1 MVLIILYFEFMFLYE
16 IIAEY
21 TSMFKDKAFF
31 DIIFMFFS
39 IVPCDNRHKIKL
51 NKEIWNVHGKVHFL
65 EFPLEVQA

>member
-31 DIIFMFFS
+31 DIIFMFS
-39 IVPCDNRHKIKL
+39 PL
-51 NKEIWNVHGKVHFL
+51 FL
-65 EFPLEVQA
+65 VTIGTKSS